1 MRIGDVFAR
10 RTDGLSLL
18 AMRAL
23 VDRVRVTDDNRG
35 RAAARPRVTIP
46 AVFVWLA
53 AVLLG
58 AATFVVASSV
68 ALAHAAPTW
77 LAAALA
83 AIVTLLPLA
92 WHLSAERGHRPR
104 TGGARRYA
112 ARLFAVTLVVFSA
125 LFTFTDVRGA
135 TRQHGLWWLPRAE
148 PPPPSATP
156 VSPPTVEP
164 AGSAAPA
171 GIVARTNPPELDHAD
186 GAPLNLLPISRDPTI
201 NGAPILPTDLSQNAR
216 VGRLN
221 VPRTDTACL
230 LDVVGGRTVFIRD
243 ENNNNDL
250 RDDPRRPLARR
261 EGGLELVIPGESPLR
276 IRLREPLAF
285 VQHRIVR
292 HGELA
297 LGDERLAFALVGS
310 DGEYSYSFHRV
321 AIDLD
326 RDGALAIGPDDGPEV
341 FYVSEKTVNIAD
353 RSYTFTVDPAGDSLT
368 LTPLDRRLPDRPT
381 LLTGSIAP
389 AFTARDLSGGSVQF
403 PRGRPALLDLW
414 SDTCHYCKESVP
426 ELTALAA
433 EHPGLDIYIVSSGDA
448 DSARPLL
455 PASMPTN
462 TNIIKLAD
470 ARAVHDLYRA
480 HAVPRYYLVDARGE
494 LLCSNCGLG
503 HIRDI
508 LPRALAD
515 G

>member
-1 MRIGDVFAR
+1 M
-10 RTDGLSLL
+10 
-18 AMRAL
+18 
-23 VDRVRVTDDNRG
+23 
-35 RAAARPRVTIP
+35 
-46 AVFVWLA
+46 FVWLS
-53 AVLLG
+53 AVLVA

-92 WHLSAERGHRPR
+92 WHVSAERGHRPR
-104 TGGARRYA
+104 TSGARRYA
-112 ARLFAVTLVVFSA
+112 ARLFVVTLVVFSA
-125 LFTFTDVRGA
+125 LFTLTDVPGA
-135 TRQHGLWWLPRAE
+135 TRQHGLWWLPRAD
-148 PPPPSATP
+148 PPPSSTP
-156 VSPPTVEP
+156 VSPPPAEP
-164 AGSAAPA
+164 AEPAAPA
-171 GIVARTNPPELDHAD
+171 GIVARTAPPELDHAD
-186 GAPLNLLPISRDPTI
+186 GAPLDLFPISREHTI
-201 NGAPILPTDLSQNAR
+201 TGAAILPPDLSPNAR
-216 VGRLN
+216 LGRLD
-221 VPRTDTACL
+221 VPRTGTACL
-230 LDVVGGRTVFIRD
+230 LDVVGDRTLFIHD
-243 ENNNNDL
+243 ENSNNDL

-261 EGGLELVIPGESPLR
+261 GGGLELVIPGASPLR
-276 IRLREPLAF
+276 IRLRGPLAF

-326 RDGALAIGPDDGPEV
+326 RDGELVIGREDGPEV
-341 FYVSEKTVNIAD
+341 FYISEKTINIAD

-448 DSARPLL
+448 DLARPLL
-455 PASMPTN
+455 PASTPTN
-462 TNIIKLAD
+462 TNIITLAD

-494 LLCSNCGLG
+494 LLCVDCGLD